1 MRLFARSNNIF
12 PDAEQRRHELLG
24 VAFCDQDLLPI
35 ASPWLRVGTSIST
48 RTREHH
54 PDKGIFESL
63 RGCDLSFYASRAR
76 KRAPIAQARR
86 FRDLTKPLASTA
98 QFSYQTTIRLPY
110 KFPVPKCMTAV
121 MLWTDQADLRTYHSH
136 VDNETAIHVTG
147 RVPFSGAAVNK
158 LKYDVMSRSAEL
170 AIGISSSLLLLFM
183 SFPKL
188 SDITIASSISET
200 TTLTEHD

>member
-48 RTREHH
+48 RTREHY

-63 RGCDLSFYASRAR
+63 RGCDSSFYASRAR
-76 KRAPIAQARR
+76 KRPPIAQARR

-98 QFSYQTTIRLPY
+98 LFSCRTTIRLPY

-121 MLWTDQADLRTYHSH
+121 MLWTDQADLRTYQSH

-147 RVPFSGAAVNK
+147 RIPFSGAAVNK
-158 LKYDVMSRSAEL
+158 LKYDVMSHSARL
-170 AIGISSSLLLLFM
+170 VLGRYLFFVAFSLQF
-183 SFPKL
+183 FPNVTRYHHRVL
-188 SDITIASSISET
+188 NIRDYSP
-200 TTLTEHD
+200 H